1 VINDQMTV
9 LPYKEEQAGKKAQ
22 VAKMFNNISRQY
34 DFLNHFLSLGIDR
47 GWRKRAIA
55 LLKHLN
61 PQYVLDVATGTGD
74 FAIQALVLNPVKV
87 TGVDIS
93 EGMLEVGRKKIQRRG
108 LSSKVELLKG
118 DSENL
123 GFEENK
129 FDAVTVGFGVR
140 NFENLEKG
148 LGEIRRVM
156 RPGAMLVVL
165 EFSRPKRSPF
175 RQIYNFYFK
184 TILPKLGRLI
194 SKDKSAYT
202 YLPESVELFP
212 DGQDFENIL
221 KKVGFK
227 DTTCEALTFGI
238 SSIYTARK

>member
-93 EGMLEVGRKKIQRRG
+93 EGMLEVGRKKVQRRG

-238 SSIYTARK
+238 S